1 MWCNTFAKKL
11 IKNVCREWIQ
21 SKKWNDDEKLM
32 KEFYEM
38 EKSYI
43 DEKQAENNKQSNKI
57 VID

>member
-1 MWCNTFAKKL
+1 
-11 IKNVCREWIQ
+11 
-21 SKKWNDDEKLM
+21 M